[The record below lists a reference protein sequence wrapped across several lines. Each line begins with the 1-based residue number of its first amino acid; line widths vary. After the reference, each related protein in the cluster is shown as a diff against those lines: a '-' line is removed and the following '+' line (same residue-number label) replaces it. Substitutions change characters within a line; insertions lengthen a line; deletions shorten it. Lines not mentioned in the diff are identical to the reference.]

1 MLGQVYPLDRLSS
14 AWEENVQSYQTGCS
28 MKYDYFTIVALMKKA
43 KTLEEFHQYSVLLV
57 KILKEE
63 KHENVK

>member
-1 MLGQVYPLDRLSS
+1 
-14 AWEENVQSYQTGCS
+14 

-63 KHENVK
+63 KHENVERTIPR